1 MEREISFLALNEQ
14 IPETRYIF
22 EPIVPE
28 GTFVF
33 FVGAEGSAKTMV
45 ARHVALK
52 SALAGRSVVYFS
64 EDNPRV
70 KDEQYLA
77 RMLAGMGQPTEHLPE
92 NLKYSHSQGINLADQ
107 ADLESTFKVVVMERP
122 ELIVFDGYTTMFGG
136 GMAQRDYE
144 SWDTGS
150 VYSTLLKRL
159 RSICDPAVVTICH
172 GPNTSPTKLPGGSAL
187 RGVADLTVAFE
198 AQGDG
203 FKMWND
209 KASRYPFFEDR
220 GKVVGDWNNNEAPIA
235 VQMGGDVEI
244 KFLRETGIKIEPVRP
259 KHEGGRPRDPDPSKQ
274 AQYMREYRERKK
286 RR

>member
-1 MEREISFLALNEQ
+1 MEREINFLVLGEQ
-14 IPETRYIF
+14 IPETRYVY

-33 FVGAEGSAKTMV
+33 FVGAEGSAKTIV

-52 SALAGRSVVYFS
+52 AALAGRSVVYFS

-77 RMLAGMGQPTEHLPE
+77 RMLAGMGQDSTHLPE
-92 NLKYSHSQGINLADQ
+92 SLKYSHSQGVNLADP
-107 ADLESTFKVVVMERP
+107 ADLEGVLGIVVSERP
-122 ELIVFDGYTTMFGG
+122 DLLIVDGYTTMFGG

-159 RSICDPAVVTICH
+159 RSVCDLSVITICH
-172 GPNTSPTKLPGGSAL
+172 GPNSAPTRLPGGSSL
-187 RGVADLTVAFE
+187 RGVADLTIAFE
-198 AQGDG
+198 AADSG
-203 FKMWND
+203 FRLWNQ
-209 KASRYPFFEDR
+209 KTSRYPFFERR
-220 GKVVGDWNNNEAPIA
+220 GAVVGDWDESPLQVRI
-235 VQMGGDVEI
+235 GDEVEI
-244 KFLRETGIKIEPVRP
+244 KFLRETGIKIEPVKPP

-274 AQYMREYRERKK
+274 ALYMREYRERRK
-286 RR
+286 RGR